1 MHTRIIRLSVLC
13 LSLLGV
19 AAWSPGQTPATRQV
33 MREKLQY
40 TQRILEAVMKSD
52 FMLLEQSSEAL
63 SRMPEKPGW
72 MVLNT
77 PEYIR
82 YSGAFVNATQEL
94 LQSAKDHDLDAAAV
108 HYASMSMTCYQCH
121 RYVKNSRIATLTPI
135 EDEQRGGGGRAGQP
149 PASPRPHPPATGA
162 PRPPSGGR
170 SGPPAGRSGHAGT
183 PRGQIHQ
190 YPLLRQPDWAY
201 RFPYDVYPYYRWGYP
216 YPYSYPYFSYS
227 WPLTD
232 VVIDSAEAYGRL
244 EFSIPQKTAS
254 VIVDGVYAGTVDEF
268 DGGHHMHLMPGPHRI
283 ELEAPGFSSVATDL
297 FIQPGHTTKYQTT
310 MAPAP
315 PAS

>member
-13 LSLLGV
+13 LSLIGV

-108 HYASMSMTCYQCH
+108 HYASMAMTCYQCH
-121 RYVKNSRIATLTPI
+121 RYVKNSRIAAIAPI
-135 EDEQRGGGGRAGQP
+135 AEQRPQGRADAKP
-149 PASPRPHPPATGA
+149 PAQPRAEQRPQAPQGRPQGPDRRPQTRDRRA
-162 PRPPSGGR
+162 PRGARPEIY
-170 SGPPAGRSGHAGT
+170 HF
-183 PRGQIHQ
+183 
-190 YPLLRQPDWAY
+190 PLLQQPDFVY
-201 RFPYDVYPYYRWGYP
+201 RFPNDLYFTYRFGYP
-216 YPYSYPYFSYS
+216 YPTYGYPIPPWWLDDQVESYGG
-227 WPLTD
+227 
-232 VVIDSAEAYGRL
+232 V
-244 EFSIPQKTAS
+244 EFDLAQKHAA
-254 VIVDGVYAGTVDEF
+254 VFVDGFYTGEVDDFDDGERVDLAPGT
-268 DGGHHMHLMPGPHRI
+268 HRI
-283 ELEAPGFSSVATDL
+283 ELRAAEFEPAMFEVEVRPGRTIVYRTPL
-297 FIQPGHTTKYQTT
+297 R
-310 MAPAP
+310 